1 MITEIAELSIKPDS
15 HDALLAAVKE
25 AVPLFKRAKGCK
37 AVKLERLVERPDVYH
52 LVISWETLENHTVD
66 FRGSDDFQAWRG
78 LVGGFFAEP
87 PRVEHSDT
95 ALVGF

>member
-15 HDALLAAVKE
+15 HDAFLAAVKE

-87 PRVEHSDT
+87 PRVEHSGT

>member
-15 HDALLAAVKE
+15 HDAFLAAVKE

-37 AVKLERLVERPDVYH
+37 AMKLERLIERPDVYH

-66 FRGSDDFQAWRG
+66 FRGSDDFQAWRA

-87 PRVEHSDT
+87 PRVEHSAI
-95 ALVGF
+95 ALAGF